1 MLVRDGR
8 LRVTAMEEGF
18 GTGSIPG
25 VHPRTAIGQTADGG
39 LLLLVVDGRQDISRG
54 VSLSELGRILIEAG
68 AVDAMNLD
76 GGGSS
81 TFVVGRDRLNLP
93 TGYDVQRE
101 VLSALVAFCE

>member
-1 MLVRDGR
+1 
-8 LRVTAMEEGF
+8 MEEGF